1 MQCTRLASRTIFRTS
16 TRYLHPRDPRNKL
29 HPRDPRRQM
38 HPKDPRLGQMTKEE
52 KKEEESEYDRYNK
65 ALGDAASEVLQS

>member
-1 MQCTRLASRTIFRTS
+1 
-16 TRYLHPRDPRNKL
+16 
-29 HPRDPRRQM
+29 M
-38 HPKDPRLGQMTKEE
+38 HPKDPRLEQMTKEE